1 MPLEIKN
8 LLLLVNNDPI
18 HWLFLLTVCL
28 ETPNAKRETGIREN
42 AKWREPKKSDKT

>member
-1 MPLEIKN
+1 MPLEIEN

-18 HWLFLLTVCL
+18 HRRFLLTVCL

-42 AKWREPKKSDKT
+42 AK